1 MVFEYTGDG
10 CSVPKDVTSVRFNE
24 GLQKIGD
31 NAFYLCTSL
40 RSIKLPSTIT
50 ESLGTKNLER

>member
-1 MVFEYTGDG
+1 MNNRETSADMVFEYTGDG

-31 NAFYLCTSL
+31 DDLSNVHH
-40 RSIKLPSTIT
+40 
-50 ESLGTKNLER
+50 